1 MGRLRVLV
9 FANSFRRGG
18 SERQALE
25 LFRNLDRSKYDARL
39 ATASTDGPLR
49 ALLPCHVEDVQ
60 VYPLVSFKD
69 ASFVESAVRFYRY
82 LRHEQIDVVQCFDF
96 YSNLLA
102 IPVARMAQVPIVLG
116 ARREESTVKT
126 PMQRRIQRWVYR
138 LAKGVVANAGS
149 IRDLLI
155 KDEQLPP
162 PSVWAIPNGL
172 DLEAFD
178 NAVTQSRCQRNE
190 KLVQFAVIANLRPEK
205 GHQIF
210 LEAVARI
217 AAQHPES
224 RFLIAGE
231 GPMRGAIE
239 TTIRRLRLEQTVELV
254 GEVQDVPA
262 FLTAIDGVV
271 LPSISNEGFPNAV
284 MEAMAASLPVVATDS
299 GGTRDLV
306 VEGETGFVVPTNNVG
321 ALASKIEMLCRDKEL
336 RRKMGEAGRWR
347 IATCFTTRH
356 MARQYEALYEMLRA
370 KSMIHSS

>member
-1 MGRLRVLV
+1 
-9 FANSFRRGG
+9 
-18 SERQALE
+18 
-25 LFRNLDRSKYDARL
+25 
-39 ATASTDGPLR
+39 
-49 ALLPCHVEDVQ
+49 
-60 VYPLVSFKD
+60 
-69 ASFVESAVRFYRY
+69 
-82 LRHEQIDVVQCFDF
+82 
-96 YSNLLA
+96 
-102 IPVARMAQVPIVLG
+102 
-116 ARREESTVKT
+116 
-126 PMQRRIQRWVYR
+126 
-138 LAKGVVANAGS
+138 
-149 IRDLLI
+149 
-155 KDEQLPP
+155 
-162 PSVWAIPNGL
+162 
-172 DLEAFD
+172 
-178 NAVTQSRCQRNE
+178 
-190 KLVQFAVIANLRPEK
+190 
-205 GHQIF
+205 
-210 LEAVARI
+210 
-217 AAQHPES
+217 
-224 RFLIAGE
+224 
-231 GPMRGAIE
+231 MRGAIE

>member
-69 ASFVESAVRFYRY
+69 ASFVRSAVRFYRY
-82 LRHEQIDVVQCFDF
+82 LRREQIDVVQCFDF
-96 YSNLLA
+96 YSNLFA

-126 PMQRRIQRWVYR
+126 SMQRRIQRWVYR
-138 LAKGVVANAGS
+138 LASGVVANASS

-162 PSVWAIPNGL
+162 ASVWAIPNGL
-172 DLEAFD
+172 DLEVFD
-178 NAVTQSRCQRNE
+178 AAVAQSRYQRSE
-190 KLVQFAVIANLRPEK
+190 KLVHFAVVANLRPEK
-205 GHQIF
+205 GHGIF
-210 LEAVARI
+210 IEAVARI
-217 AAQHPES
+217 APQQPHV

-231 GPMRGAIE
+231 GPMRGMIEEAIS
-239 TTIRRLRLEQTVELV
+239 RFRLEQTVELV
-254 GEVQDVPA
+254 GEVQDVPS
-262 FLTAIDGVV
+262 FLASIDGVV
-271 LPSISNEGFPNAV
+271 LPSITNEGFPNAV

-321 ALASKIEMLCRDKEL
+321 VLASKIEILCQDEEL